1 MRKKFIIVCW
11 LLLIGPTIFIG
22 AAAFRMLRHEQ
33 DRLDREA
40 VSSAEDRAMA
50 MAESLQITLGEV
62 EEGLT
67 ESLLRMPTRQ
77 LRGTLI
83 QWEASNP
90 LVRNVFIWFPNA
102 GLAHPPVGAGATGEE
117 TRFVARY
124 DTLFSGRASWTDGV
138 EEVAG
143 DMAAPGAN
151 VASGTRLLN
160 SSGRSSPDDMAKNI
174 RRFQSIRQSLMDLAK
189 GKIAGK
195 AAEKGRG
202 GKTDETS
209 KGWIPWFAENR
220 LHLLGWVR
228 PSPSGPIHGVELELM
243 ALLSRLILAFPTTAP
258 EGAVYVIEDGAGR
271 ILHQAGQG
279 TPAPDARP
287 LAFASLEPLMPHW
300 RVAVRP
306 TSDQPS
312 APSGG
317 EYIVLGGLLLAIF
330 LAAILLGGGLL
341 TWQALKNFEDA
352 RRKTSFVSNVSHE
365 LKTPLTSIRMYAELL
380 KAGRIKDPDKQ
391 ARYLRVIVAE
401 SERLTRLVN
410 NVLDFSRLEQ
420 GGKTYNPTELNL
432 KDFYRD
438 LLDEH
443 RPRIEKAGM
452 ELTIQVPDQPVL
464 VKTDRDAMEQVML
477 NLIDNAIKYAA
488 DGKELDITLEIRGDR
503 CKTRVMDRGAGV
515 PAGHRARIFDQF
527 HRVDDSLTASR
538 PGSGLGLSI
547 AKRLLADLDGD
558 IIHEPRE
565 GGGSCFVVTTPR
577 VAPTKR
583 G

>member
-22 AAAFRMLRHEQ
+22 AAAFQMLRHEQ

-40 VSSAEDRAMA
+40 VSSAQDRAMA
-50 MAESLQITLGEV
+50 MAESLHITLAEV
-62 EEGLT
+62 QDGLAQ
-67 ESLLRMPTRQ
+67 SLRRIPPRRLRE
-77 LRGTLI
+77 TLI

-90 LVRNVFIWFPNA
+90 LVRNVFIWHPDA
-102 GLAHPPVGAGATGEE
+102 GLAHPQVGAGATGEE
-117 TRFVARY
+117 RRFVARY
-124 DTLFSGRASWTDGV
+124 DSLFSGRASWTGGG
-138 EEVAG
+138 EAMAG
-143 DMAAPGAN
+143 NGKEPGASA
-151 VASGTRLLN
+151 ASGPLALN
-160 SSGRSSPDDMAKNI
+160 GKARNL
-174 RRFQSIRQSLMDLAK
+174 RRFQSIRQSLMELAR
-189 GKIAGK
+189 GDVAGNDVD
-195 AAEKGRG
+195 RG
-202 GKTDETS
+202 DGERTGPSSE
-209 KGWIPWFAENR
+209 GWIPWFAENR

-228 PSPSGPIHGVELELM
+228 PSASGPIHGVELEIM

-258 EGAVYVIEDGAGR
+258 EGFVYVIEDGAGR

-279 TPAPDARP
+279 TPTPDARP
-287 LAFASLEPLMPHW
+287 LALASLEPLMPHW

-312 APSGG
+312 APAGR

-341 TWQALKNFEDA
+341 TWQAFRNFKDA

-380 KAGRIKDPDKQ
+380 KGGRIKDPDKR

-401 SERLTRLVN
+401 SQRLTRLVN
-410 NVLDFSRLEQ
+410 NILDFSRLEQ
-420 GGKTYNPTELNL
+420 GGKTYHPTELNL
-432 KDFYRD
+432 KSFFRD
-438 LLDEH
+438 LLEEH
-443 RPRIEKAGM
+443 RPRVEKAGM
-452 ELTIQVPDQPVL
+452 ELTVRLPGRPVL
-464 VKTDRDAMEQVML
+464 AKTDRDAMEQVVL

-488 DGKELDITLEIRGDR
+488 DGKELDIALEIRGDR
-503 CKTRVMDRGAGV
+503 CETRVMDRGAGV

-547 AKRLLADLDGD
+547 ARRLLADLDGD
-558 IIHEPRE
+558 IVYDPRE
-565 GGGSCFVVTTPR
+565 GGGSCFVVTIPLSDGDR
-577 VAPTKR
+577 
-583 G
+583 